1 MSLHFLHLRCAAA
14 EVCIFTL
21 LSSSALCQPPQA
33 QTSTVKN
40 QFAIRPFD
48 ASEIRDQDYVISPDD
63 VLDLY
68 VLDVQELSREYRVS
82 ASGQVS
88 IALLKDSV
96 RAGGLTLD
104 QFSSV
109 VSSKLQEAGLVT
121 HPHVSVS
128 VKQSRVHSVSITGAV
143 RKPQIYAVMGRT
155 TLLQMLSQAEGIT
168 DEAGDVVRITRGPLA
183 TGVAMDGTNLANGGE
198 STSARLNSFTVDL
211 RRLLQT
217 GDPSLD
223 VDIYPGDNVTV
234 PLAGVV
240 YVVGA
245 VNRPGGFT
253 LSLNRQGLTVLQAI
267 ALAEDL
273 KPTAKPDKAT
283 IIRRGSQY
291 QNGYTELPVPAKKIL
306 AGKAADIALQANDIL
321 FIPNSE
327 GKKVMGK
334 TAEAAIQMAIGAV
347 VWRL

>member
-1 MSLHFLHLRCAAA
+1 MPFLHLQRAATEFCVLA
-14 EVCIFTL
+14 V
-21 LSSSALCQPPQA
+21 LSSSTLSQLPQP
-33 QTSTVKN
+33 QTSTLKE
-40 QFAIRPFD
+40 QSAALPSAARD
-48 ASEIRDQDYVISPDD
+48 IRDQDYVISPDD
-63 VLDLY
+63 VLDVY
-68 VLDVQELSREYRVS
+68 VLDVKELSREYRVS

-88 IALLKDSV
+88 VPLLKDPI
-96 RAGGLTLD
+96 RAAGLTLD
-104 QFSSV
+104 QFATAFT
-109 VSSKLQEAGLVT
+109 SKLQEGGLVT
-121 HPHVSVS
+121 EPNVSVS
-128 VKQSRVHSVSITGAV
+128 VKQSRFHSVAITGAV

-155 TLLQMLSQAEGIT
+155 TLLQVLSQAEGIT

-183 TGVAMDGTNLANGGE
+183 NVTTAGTTQLPNGGGTDTAAK
-198 STSARLNSFTVDL
+198 SNSFTVDL

-223 VDIYPGDNVTV
+223 VDVYPGDSVTV

-245 VNRPGGFT
+245 VTRPGGFT

-273 KPTAKPDKAT
+273 KPTAKPDKAK
-283 IIRRGSQY
+283 IIRRGPQY
-291 QNGYTELPVPAKKIL
+291 PNGYVELPVPAKRIL
-306 AGKAADIALQANDIL
+306 AGKTADVALQANDIL
-321 FIPNSE
+321 FIPDST
-327 GKKVMGK
+327 GKKAVGK